1 MQQLEKEL
9 FGRNCEAV
17 KKTTS
22 MLRMVDEEGR
32 KSNTRIARYDSKK
45 INRKLIF

>member
-1 MQQLEKEL
+1 
-9 FGRNCEAV
+9 
-17 KKTTS
+17 

-32 KSNTRIARYDSKK
+32 KSNTRIVRYDSKK